1 MVEEADSNGDSLLVL
16 DTVDKPQVMAD
27 EGKNGE
33 TKQDSSGGEHRR
45 QEASKHRQRSRSP
58 ISGPGRRG
66 GRRGGYRGWDRS
78 ADEIDNKT
86 NSEEPHLKRARLFVG
101 NIATD
106 RVTRRDLAQLFSQ
119 YGKVLGVSIHGG
131 FAFVQMDRERDA
143 NRAIICEDNQMF
155 MGSKIR
161 KFSFH
166 TWCVST
172 RIPPFTYFL
181 INLSDVEFSQAAK
194 QAGARQGGTLHITE
208 SLVFCLLLCALV
220 HMHGYLHVH
229 VMLQFHPVLSTSC
242 TKAYF

>member
-1 MVEEADSNGDSLLVL
+1 MIFTMTSAFGARHLSLVHMVDQAALDGDSLLVL

-27 EGKNGE
+27 VGKNGE

-58 ISGPGRRG
+58 ISGPSRRG

-166 TWCVST
+166 TWCVYT
-172 RIPPFTYFL
+172 RPFY
-181 INLSDVEFSQAAK
+181 
-194 QAGARQGGTLHITE
+194 
-208 SLVFCLLLCALV
+208 LLCVSYQLV
-220 HMHGYLHVH
+220 R
-229 VMLQFHPVLSTSC
+229 C
-242 TKAYF
+242 